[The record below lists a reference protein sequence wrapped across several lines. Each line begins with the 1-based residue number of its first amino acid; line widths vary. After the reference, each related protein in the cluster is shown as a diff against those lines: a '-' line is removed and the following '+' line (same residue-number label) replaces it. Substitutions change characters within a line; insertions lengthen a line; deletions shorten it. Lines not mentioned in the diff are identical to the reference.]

1 MQTQAS
7 QAMTLRQ
14 AQAWRA
20 PRAGD
25 LKVLQG
31 EVWITRAGDLSD
43 HVLQAGETLHV
54 QRGEQLSAG
63 PWEAGKPVQLAWQ
76 AQPALPFARLRE
88 ETGRGVAAG
97 ARFLAGGLLA
107 LARSAEA
114 SASRAHGSI

>member
-1 MQTQAS
+1 MPAFQS
-7 QAMTLRQ
+7 MTLHQ

-20 PRAGD
+20 PQAGD

-31 EVWITRAGDLSD
+31 QVWITRAGDLSD

-54 QRGEQLSAG
+54 QRGEQLAAG
-63 PWEAGKPVQLAWQ
+63 PWDAGQPAQLAWQ
-76 AQPALPFARLRE
+76 AQPALQPLARLRADA
-88 ETGRGVAAG
+88 GLGFAAG